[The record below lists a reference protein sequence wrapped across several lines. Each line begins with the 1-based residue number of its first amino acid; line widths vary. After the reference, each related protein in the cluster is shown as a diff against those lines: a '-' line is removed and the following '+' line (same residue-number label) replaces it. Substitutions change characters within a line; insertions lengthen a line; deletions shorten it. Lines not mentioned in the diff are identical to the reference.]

1 MALVKLSQVTATL
14 MALLEKNI
22 ATRFAIPTTQF
33 DVVPQS
39 PDKVPT
45 TIQWPTLSVFLY
57 HAQEDP
63 HYRNAEGPGHTVANT
78 PLALVLYYVVT
89 AHRYTGEELLP
100 EPLLEQDYLG
110 YALKTLHDYPVI
122 TAATQIGGAH
132 VMDQVMRESGD
143 NALHIIY
150 RPLPPEEAAT
160 FWNGDDARLIRF
172 SAFYEVRVVM
182 MEREKPTTLPGFV
195 LSVGNYVLP
204 TGVMSI
210 VSSEGVV
217 RFTPPGGETLTLVA
231 SPARVALSTAG
242 PPGEAPNNQLT
253 LRGTRLGGGHL
264 VLRSPLFPG
273 PSHTLE
279 VIPANNPGW
288 AVAVT
293 PGRLVANITGT
304 LVHGPN
310 LTPQAI
316 LPGIYGASV
325 QVSTTYSLPGG
336 LTKTLVTRS
345 NEVAIAVTPFIE
357 GHKFVGALPG
367 LIEIQIAQQFKLTA
381 PALDKEISVVV
392 DGHVYT
398 GVPTVAEIAGP
409 REFAVK
415 DDYTL
420 TISVPF
426 ASPGVYPVRLIVRGT
441 EAPPYWIV
449 VPAP

>member
-14 MALLEKNI
+14 MALLDKNLKE
-22 ATRFAIPTTQF
+22 RFGALTF
-33 DVVPQS
+33 AVVPQS

-45 TIQWPTLSVFLY
+45 TITKPTLSVFLY

-89 AHRYTGEELLP
+89 AHRYDNNDEQTPDTP
-100 EPLLEQDYLG
+100 EEQDYLG

-122 TAATQIGGAH
+122 TAATKIGTEY
-132 VMDQVMRESGD
+132 VMHDTMRASGD
-143 NALHIIY
+143 NALHIVY
-150 RPLPPEEAAT
+150 RPLTPEDAAT
-160 FWNGDDARLIRF
+160 FWNGDDTRLMRF

-182 MEREKPTTLPGFV
+182 MMPEEPTKLPGFV

-210 VSSEGVV
+210 VASEGVV
-217 RFTPPGGETLTLVA
+217 RFTPPGGDTVTLIA
-231 SPARVALSTAG
+231 SPARVALSTDG
-242 PPGEAPNNQLT
+242 PPGGPPNNQLT

-264 VLRSPLFPG
+264 VLRSPLFTTPG
-273 PSHTLE
+273 NTIE
-279 VIPANNPGW
+279 VIPAKNPDW
-288 AVAVT
+288 AISVT

-304 LVHGPN
+304 LVGPDM
-310 LTPQAI
+310 LPQSI

-345 NEVAIAVTPFIE
+345 NEVAIAITPFIVWNSLLGPFP
-357 GHKFVGALPG
+357 GHV
-367 LIEIQIAQQFKLTA
+367 EIYTSEFFLTA
-381 PALDKEISVVV
+381 PELDKEISVVV

-398 GVPTVAEIAGP
+398 
-409 REFAVK
+409 
-415 DDYTL
+415 
-420 TISVPF
+420 SVPSLADLVEPYQF
-426 ASPGVYPVRLIVRGT
+426 FVTDGNIVTIYPPFTNAVAGVYPVRLIVRGT

-449 VPAP
+449 VTVP